1 MAALKVAKSLGVKVI
16 YLKRTRLMKLRGYQ
30 KRSIDLLY
38 DWLRNNEGNPCLV
51 LPTGSGKSHI
61 VAELCKDALTQ
72 WPDTRVLMLT
82 HVKELIQQNASK
94 MREHWKGAPMGI
106 YSAGLRQKNLSEP
119 ITFAGIQSIRK
130 RAPDIG
136 HVDLVIVD
144 ECHLISHKEEGGYR
158 DLIKQLFDINPHL
171 RVIGLTATPF
181 RLGHGYI
188 DEDGALFDDR
198 IEPVTIEE
206 LIHKG
211 HLCTLRSKRTV
222 AKLNVDGVHKRGG
235 EYIESELQAAVNNY
249 ETNSQVVD
257 EVIGK
262 GSDYRHWLFFCTGIS
277 HAENIAE
284 DLNDMGIT
292 AACVTGKTPAKERAE
307 IIKRFKAGEI
317 RALTN
322 ANVLTTGFD
331 FPDIDLI
338 VMLRPTMS
346 PALYMQMA
354 GRGLRP
360 KSHSDHCL
368 VLDFAGNVE
377 THGPIV
383 RVRPPQKS
391 GGGGEAPIKVC
402 DQCHEIVHISVMTCP
417 ECGYKFP
424 ESDNKALM
432 HLRDDCIMGSDSE
445 LKMSVASWEWSEY
458 TSRAGNDM
466 LKATYYGPSL
476 SDKPISEYFCV
487 LHSGYAG
494 QKALGQINTIA
505 HASGCHAELVAA
517 NGLYQASVAF
527 NQATPP
533 VEIDYEKN
541 GRYFNIIRRNY
552 ATSAA

>member
-1 MAALKVAKSLGVKVI
+1 
-16 YLKRTRLMKLRGYQ
+16 MKLRGYQ

-38 DWLRNNEGNPCLV
+38 DWLRNNQGNPCLV

-72 WPDTRVLMLT
+72 WPETRVLMLT
-82 HVKELIQQNASK
+82 HVKELIQQNAEK
-94 MREHWKGAPMGI
+94 MREHWPGAPMGI

-130 RAPDIG
+130 RADEIG
-136 HVDLVIVD
+136 HVDLIIVD

-158 DLIKQLFDINPHL
+158 DLIKQLFEINPHL

-188 DEDGALFDDR
+188 DEEGALFDDR

-206 LIHKG
+206 LIYKG
-211 HLCTLRSKRTV
+211 HLCTLRSKKTV
-222 AKLNVDGVHKRGG
+222 AKLSVEGVHKRGG
-235 EYIESELQAAVNNY
+235 EYIESELQAAVDNEDING
-249 ETNSQVVD
+249 QVVD
-257 EVIGK
+257 EVISRGQNNK
-262 GSDYRHWLFFCTGIS
+262 HWLFFCTGVA
-277 HAENIAE
+277 HAEHIAE
-284 DLNDMGIT
+284 DLNDMGVS
-292 AACVTGKTPAKERAE
+292 AACVTGKTPAAERAD

-360 KSHSDHCL
+360 KSHADHCL

-377 THGPIV
+377 SHGPIT
-383 RVRPPQKS
+383 RVRPPHKS
-391 GGGGEAPIKVC
+391 GSGGEAPVKVC

-417 ECGYKFP
+417 ACGYEFP
-424 ESDNKALM
+424 ESDNKPLM
-432 HLRDDCIMGSDSE
+432 QLRDDCIMGTDSE
-445 LKMSVASWEWSEY
+445 LKMKVASWDWCEY
-458 TSRAGNDM
+458 TSRAGNNM
-466 LKATYYGPSL
+466 LRATYYGPSL

-487 LHSGYAG
+487 MHSGYAG
-494 QKALGQINTIA
+494 QKAIGEITNIA
-505 HASGCHAELVAA
+505 HASGCHTELVAA
-517 NGLYQASVAF
+517 NGLHQASVAF
-527 NQATPP
+527 NSATPP

-552 ATSAA
+552 ATPAA

>member
-1 MAALKVAKSLGVKVI
+1 
-16 YLKRTRLMKLRGYQ
+16 MKLRDYQ
-30 KRSIDLLY
+30 QRSIDLLY
-38 DWLRNNEGNPCLV
+38 DWLRNNQGNPCLV

-61 VAELCKDALTQ
+61 VAALCKDALTQ
-72 WPDTRVLMLT
+72 WPETRVLMLT
-82 HVKELIQQNASK
+82 HVKELIQQNANK
-94 MREHWKGAPMGI
+94 MREHWPGAPMGI

-130 RAPDIG
+130 RADEIG
-136 HVDLVIVD
+136 HVDLIIVD

-158 DLIKQLFDINPHL
+158 DLIKHLFEINPHI

-198 IEPVTIEE
+198 IEPVTLEE
-206 LIHKG
+206 LIYKG
-211 HLCTLRSKRTV
+211 YLSTLQSKRTV

-235 EYIESELQAAVNNY
+235 EYIESELQAAVDNDDING
-249 ETNSQVVD
+249 QVVD
-257 EVIGK
+257 EVIHRAK
-262 GSDYRHWLFFCTGIS
+262 DCRHWLFFCTGVK

-292 AACVTGKTPAKERAE
+292 AACVTGKTSLSQRED
-307 IIKRFKAGEI
+307 ILSRFKAGEI
-317 RALTN
+317 QALTN

-331 FPDIDLI
+331 FPDLDLI
-338 VMLRPTMS
+338 VMLRPTLS

-360 KSHSDHCL
+360 KSHTKHCL
-368 VLDFAGNVE
+368 VLDFAGNIE
-377 THGPIV
+377 THGPIT
-383 RVRPPQKS
+383 RVRPPEKA
-391 GGGGEAPIKVC
+391 GGVAGEAPVKVC
-402 DQCHEIVHISVMTCP
+402 DECSEIVHISVMTCP
-417 ECGYKFP
+417 ACGYEFP
-424 ESDNKALM
+424 ESDNKPLM
-432 HLRDDCIMGSDSE
+432 QLRDDCIMGTDSE
-445 LKMSVASWEWSEY
+445 LKMKVASWDWCEY
-458 TSRAGNDM
+458 TSRAGNNM
-466 LKATYYGPSL
+466 LRATYYGPSL

-494 QKALGQINTIA
+494 QKAIGQITTIA
-505 HASGCHAELVAA
+505 HASGCHTELVAA
-517 NGLYQASVAF
+517 NGLHQASVAF
-527 NQATPP
+527 NSATPP